1 MSSKT
6 AVTALRGRGRPK
18 HFDADAT
25 LDVAL
30 RLFWQHGF
38 EATSMHDL
46 VAATGAKAPTLYHA
60 FGNKEGLFRAA
71 MERMER
77 YLQRFVR
84 KMKPCLDNPH
94 RRVAG
99 ATEDFLTACV
109 AQFTGE
115 GLPPGCFLICT
126 SSALSADSQPIAALL
141 RSHNMQPEQL
151 LRDFYRERQ
160 MSGELPPSTDTDRL
174 AKYLACPL
182 QGMAVQARDGVSHR
196 QLCMLVALIMAL
208 WPQLARLPAA
218 SPAVAPGVDK
228 MSLGADRGDDV
239 DSRTYRR

>member
-18 HFDADAT
+18 HFDADAA

-71 MERMER
+71 MER

-94 RRVAG
+94 RSVAG

-141 RSHNMQPEQL
+141 RSHNMLPEQL

-160 MSGELPPSTDTDRL
+160 IAGELPPSTDTVRL
-174 AKYLACPL
+174 AKYLACQL
-182 QGMAVQARDGVSHR
+182 QGMAVQARDGVSRR
-196 QLCMLVALIMAL
+196 QLCTLVALIMAL

-218 SPAVAPGVDK
+218 SPAVAHGVDE
-228 MSLGADRGDDV
+228 MSLGADSSEGV
-239 DSRTYRR
+239 DRRAYRR